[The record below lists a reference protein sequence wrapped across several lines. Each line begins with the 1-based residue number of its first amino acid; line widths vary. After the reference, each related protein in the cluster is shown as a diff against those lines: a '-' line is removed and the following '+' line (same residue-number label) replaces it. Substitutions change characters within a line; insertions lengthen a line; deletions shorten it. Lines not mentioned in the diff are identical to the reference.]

1 MKISARYQQLLMLVR
16 DYGETRPH
24 ARPYSVHLY
33 VSYVRPQ
40 YEYGMYKV
48 TQSAEARWSREY
60 MLMTRLINTLGTA
73 LDLIG
78 YVYTYVMLSAR
89 AMETRPT

>member
-1 MKISARYQQLLMLVR
+1 M
-16 DYGETRPH
+16 H
-24 ARPYSVHLY
+24 AHTLRAVHLY

-40 YEYGMYKV
+40 YEYGMSKV
-48 TQSAEARWSREY
+48 TQSAEARWSRGRAY
-60 MLMTRLINTLGTA
+60 MLMTRLTNTLGTA
-73 LDLIG
+73 LDLNIG